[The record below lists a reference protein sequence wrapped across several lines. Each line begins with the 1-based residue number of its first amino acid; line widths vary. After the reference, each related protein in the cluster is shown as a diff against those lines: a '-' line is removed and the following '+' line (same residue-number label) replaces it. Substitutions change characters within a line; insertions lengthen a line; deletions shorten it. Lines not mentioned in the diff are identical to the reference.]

1 MRKIITLTV
10 LTFCFTLISC
20 ATQKKWVDI
29 SDKVDTEDMMREYF
43 PGLYNAYKSGNIIV
57 HKFKQTT
64 DENGGVRYRV
74 LYKER
79 SDSDLEDWLPILMSL
94 TINNK

>member
-10 LTFCFTLISC
+10 LAFCFTLISC

-29 SDKVDTEDMMREYF
+29 TNKVNTEEMMRENF
-43 PGLYNAYKSGNIIV
+43 PRLYDAYKSGNIIV

-64 DENGGVRYRV
+64 EENGMIRYRV
-74 LYKER
+74 IYKER
-79 SDSDLEDWLPILMSL
+79 SDSDLEDWLPILMTL
-94 TINNK
+94 TI